1 MPHDRLDEMLWSS
14 HSEKYFDD
22 EFEYRHVVL
31 PAEVAARL
39 PKGQLLLEHEWR
51 ELGVQQSRG
60 WLHYR
65 CGKGL
70 LACVWHR
77 NISLHLCGPHGE
89 VGIGANILK
98 TWSMCVHPFLKS
110 SSSIYTWT

>member
-1 MPHDRLDEMLWSS
+1 M
-14 HSEKYFDD
+14 
-22 EFEYRHVVL
+22 VL
-31 PAEVAARL
+31 PADVAARL

-65 CGKGL
+65 CAKGL

-77 NISLHLCGPHGE
+77 NTSPNLCGPHGE
-89 VGIGANILK
+89 VGVGANILILQD
-98 TWSMCVHPFLKS
+98 SPMSVHPVLESLS
-110 SSSIYTWT
+110 SSYTWT